1 MNFIWTVLPH
11 KYKMKMVFNLRRFAY
26 ESERTIQ
33 YESAQGAS
41 ELS

>member
-1 MNFIWTVLPH
+1 MNFILTGFFSR
-11 KYKMKMVFNLRRFAY
+11 YKMKMVFNLRRFAY

-33 YESAQGAS
+33 HESAQGAS

>member
-1 MNFIWTVLPH
+1 MNFILTSFFSG
-11 KYKMKMVFNLRRFAY
+11 YKMKMVFNLRRFAY

-33 YESAQGAS
+33 YESTQGAS

>member
-1 MNFIWTVLPH
+1 MNVILTGFFYG
-11 KYKMKMVFNLRRFAY
+11 YKMRMVFNLRRFAY

>member
-1 MNFIWTVLPH
+1 MDFILTGFFYG
-11 KYKMKMVFNLRRFAY
+11 YKMKMVFNLRRFAY

-33 YESAQGAS
+33 HESAQGAS

>member
-1 MNFIWTVLPH
+1 MNFILTVLPH
-11 KYKMKMVFNLRRFAY
+11 GYKMKMVFNLRRFAY
-26 ESERTIQ
+26 ESKRTIQ